1 MDYASAIGSVVPG
14 TFVPDL
20 GKNSETPNVTP
31 IPAGDNAGVMSFKDY
46 LVQQLTDVNDKL
58 NVSDANTR
66 ALATGAT
73 DDIDK
78 VATSV
83 EEANLALQHMMAIRT
98 KLLDAYSEISHLQI

>member
-1 MDYASAIGSVVPG
+1 MDYASAISSVVPG

-20 GKNSETPNVTP
+20 GKNDETPNVTP
-31 IPAGDNAGVMSFKDY
+31 IPAGDDAGVMSFKDY
-46 LVQQLTDVNDKL
+46 VMKQLGEVNDKI
-58 NVSDANTR
+58 NVSDANSR
-66 ALATGAT
+66 DLATGAN

-98 KLLDAYSEISHLQI
+98 KLLDAYSEISRLQV